1 MLKGRSIGTEE
12 FFSRRTAKQNM
23 RAGLSAAKGGEQRK
37 RNNLPQIG
45 CGRVVSEPP
54 PLVLQ

>member
-1 MLKGRSIGTEE
+1 MLKGRSIGTE
-12 FFSRRTAKQNM
+12 FFAGGTAKQNM
-23 RAGLSAAKGGEQRK
+23 RAGLSAAKGGEQRR

-45 CGRVVSEPP
+45 CGRVVSEPS